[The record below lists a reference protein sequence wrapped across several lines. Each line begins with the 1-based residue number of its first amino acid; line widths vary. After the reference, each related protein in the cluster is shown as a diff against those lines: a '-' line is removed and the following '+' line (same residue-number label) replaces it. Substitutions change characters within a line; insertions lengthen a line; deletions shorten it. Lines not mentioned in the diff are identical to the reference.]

1 MGHPSSISTSSPT
14 PTSMLSSFEGEQAF
28 ILPQTTS
35 SPPQNVSTGP
45 PSSPLVAALSGQQ
58 HHGHH
63 HHLTSIQEYNLQQ
76 LASLA
81 EKHEMVGDPTVV
93 VPSTN
98 PSPTPSFTLADLFG
112 DLNSN
117 SHAMN
122 NLQALAKL
130 GTLGNQGAFA
140 LPPQLFPQNTQQKM
154 NKKKYLSDVGSVT
167 LSNGGGLVLGRGP
180 SPGIIDSSPG
190 MSTLAA
196 SNQLNGGFQSISSST
211 SPIHSLRAGIY
222 LFDFFLYSFNLSIF
236 HRTCP

>member
-1 MGHPSSISTSSPT
+1 MLGERKESSGECYMQHQQVMGHPSSISTSSPT
-14 PTSMLSSFEGEQAF
+14 PTSMLSSFEGEPAF
-28 ILPQTTS
+28 LLPQPTS
-35 SPPQNVSTGP
+35 SPPQNVAVAAGP
-45 PSSPLVAALSGQQ
+45 PPPQSPLVAALSGSQ
-58 HHGHH
+58 HH

-81 EKHEMVGDPTVV
+81 EKQLEMASGGGGDPTVV

-130 GTLGNQGAFA
+130 GTLGNQ
-140 LPPQLFPQNTQQKM
+140 
-154 NKKKYLSDVGSVT
+154 DVVGNVT

-180 SPGIIDSSPG
+180 SPGIIDSSSPG
-190 MSTLAA
+190 MSTLTAGG
-196 SNQLNGGFQSISSST
+196 QLNGGFQSISSST
-211 SPIHSLRAGIY
+211 SPIHHSLRAGKQYDITIIK
-222 LFDFFLYSFNLSIF
+222 YS
-236 HRTCP
+236 TC